1 MKISVILDN
10 CTYRNGLLAEHGLS
24 YLLEGQKSLI
34 LDAGATNAASLNY
47 KNIEKSGAFID
58 ALVLS
63 HCHYDHTGGLIP
75 LIETI
80 GESQKNPRVIGSNR
94 LFREAFSSS
103 TGVYRS
109 IGMKHT
115 KEQYEK
121 KGIGFELIE
130 EPMVIGECTVLP
142 LGTAV
147 PGALNNH
154 KLWVKDGE
162 EYRSDNFEDE
172 SVLFVNGEYG
182 YSVVTSCAHKGL
194 GAILTYISE
203 QFSIRRFHTVMG
215 GFHLKGASIEQIE
228 SCAAAV
234 NHFGVSRLIC
244 GHCTGIEG
252 YHDLKSRV
260 TADCIYGAAGD
271 SFIL

>member
-1 MKISVILDN
+1 VKISVILDN

-47 KNIEKSGAFID
+47 KKMKNAGVSIN

-75 LIETI
+75 LINAI
-80 GESQKNPRVIGSNR
+80 GESQSNPTVVGSNR

-103 TGVYRS
+103 TGEYRS
-109 IGMKHT
+109 IGMKHS
-115 KEQYEK
+115 KMEYEK
-121 KGIGFELIE
+121 NGINFNLIE
-130 EPMVIGECTVLP
+130 EPLVVGECTVLP
-142 LGTAV
+142 LGKSV

-162 EYRSDNFEDE
+162 EYKPDYFEDE
-172 SVLFVNGEYG
+172 SVLLVNGDLG

-194 GAILTYISE
+194 GSILTYVSE

-244 GHCTGIEG
+244 GHCTGVDG

-271 SFIL
+271 SFVL